1 MLGSTIFYILNVK
14 DFFMKFALVMFRQFL
29 GWLECVRGASRVKSH
44 FVFLQNRWLAADANR
59 QHFAP
64 WTFWFLTICDS
75 VNLISCTQ
83 NNKMQIVHVFCNVTH
98 PFKSCR
104 SFAST
109 RINCQF
115 HLQCACLYA
124 FLSWLIHKKNI
135 IKFKWSEDFYLFFT
149 FVKNILSYRE

>member
-64 WTFWFLTICDS
+64 ERSDFW
-75 VNLISCTQ
+75 Q
-83 NNKMQIVHVFCNVTH
+83 
-98 PFKSCR
+98 
-104 SFAST
+104 FAT
-109 RINCQF
+109 
-115 HLQCACLYA
+115 
-124 FLSWLIHKKNI
+124 
-135 IKFKWSEDFYLFFT
+135 
-149 FVKNILSYRE
+149 V